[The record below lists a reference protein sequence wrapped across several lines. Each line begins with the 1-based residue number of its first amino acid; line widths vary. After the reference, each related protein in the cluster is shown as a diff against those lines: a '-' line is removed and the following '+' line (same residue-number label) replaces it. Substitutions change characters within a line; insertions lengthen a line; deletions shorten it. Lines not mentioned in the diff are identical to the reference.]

1 MKSLRSGKL
10 NKRITLFRPITKYR
24 PLGDPYTEMK
34 EVITVYAHAESISN
48 RKIRTADQEQ
58 VIETLR
64 FTLRPRNDIDIDWL
78 IGYQQRRFTVRAL
91 DRNQSDRLI
100 ITTEANIRHDRK

>member
-1 MKSLRSGKL
+1 MLAAEL
-10 NKRITLFRPITKYR
+10 TKRITLYRPITKYR
-24 PLGDPYTEMK
+24 PLGDPYTEM
-34 EVITVYAHAESISN
+34 EAVNTVWAHAESISN

-78 IGYQQRRFTVRAL
+78 VEYRQRRFTVRAL
-91 DRNQSDRLI
+91 DRNQPDRLI